1 MPSLTGGRAF
11 AALTFAFLV
20 VMTGV
25 TLPTPMYGFYQDDFG
40 FSLSTV
46 TVIYA
51 VYAGGV
57 LAALLLFGRWSD
69 VLGRRPVLLAG
80 LAATILSDV
89 AFLAADATWALML
102 ARVLS
107 GLSAGIFVGAATAAV
122 VEAAP
127 PAWRDRAP
135 LVATVANIGGL
146 GLGPIAAALLV
157 DHLSWPTH
165 LTFAIHL
172 AVSLVA
178 VALVLVVPETVD
190 RTPGERPSF
199 QRPGIPAGV
208 RSTFVGASIAG
219 FAGFA
224 VAGLLTAV
232 SPRFVAQALDD
243 PSHVQQVSIVT
254 LFFAAAVLGQI
265 LLRGLA
271 TDAAVDLGCAL
282 LTIGVLVLVWALVTE
297 SFVLLIVAAL
307 VAGVG
312 QGLSFSKGLASIL
325 TKVDAHDRAA
335 ASSAFFVVAYVAISV
350 PVIGEGIAAQH
361 VGLTTS
367 SVTFSLAAAVLAA
380 LALVALLVDQRRE
393 RVAA

>member
-1 MPSLTGGRAF
+1 MPPLTGGRAF

-25 TLPTPMYGFYQDDFG
+25 TLPTPMYGFYQQEFG

-80 LAATILSDV
+80 LAATLLSDI
-89 AFLAADATWALML
+89 AFLAADATWALMI

-107 GLSAGIFVGAATAAV
+107 GVSAGIFVGAATAAV

-127 PAWRDRAP
+127 PAWRGRAP

-146 GLGPIAAALLV
+146 GLGPVVAALLV

-165 LTFAIHL
+165 LTFAAHL
-172 AVSLVA
+172 AVSVIAVVA
-178 VALVLVVPETVD
+178 VLAVPETVR
-190 RTPGERPSF
+190 RTPGQRVVI
-199 QRPGIPAGV
+199 QRPQIPAGV
-208 RSTFVGASIAG
+208 RSTFAGASIAG

-232 SPRFVAQALDD
+232 SPRFVSQALDD

-254 LFFAAAVLGQI
+254 LFFASAVLGQV
-265 LLRGLA
+265 LLRGLG
-271 TDAAVDLGCAL
+271 TDLAVDIGCAL
-282 LTIGVLVLVWALVTE
+282 LTVGVLVLVWALEAE
-297 SFVLLIVAAL
+297 SFTLLIVSA
-307 VAGVG
+307 VIAGVG

-325 TKVDAHDRAA
+325 AKVDAHERAGV
-335 ASSAFFVVAYVAISV
+335 SSAFFVIAYVAISV
-350 PVIGEGIAAQH
+350 PVIGEGIAARH
-361 VGLTTS
+361 YGLTSS
-367 SVTFSLAAAVLAA
+367 SVAFSLGAAVLAA
-380 LALVALLVDQRRE
+380 LALVALVVDQRRS
-393 RVAA
+393 AAA